1 MRVANH
7 MASGVISC
15 GVYPS
20 SHEVVTIARESAV
33 LEDMIAYKR
42 GANSIDQVHRVR
54 VCVGVCVCNL
64 VCVCVCVCVGVC
76 ACVCVCMCV

>member
-1 MRVANH
+1 MRVANNL
-7 MASGVISC
+7 ASGVISC

-33 LEDMIAYKR
+33 LEDMMEYRR
-42 GANSIDQVHRVR
+42 GANLIQPVHRVR

-64 VCVCVCVCVGVC
+64 VCVCVCVCVCVGV
-76 ACVCVCMCV
+76 CVCV

>member
-1 MRVANH
+1 MRVANNL
-7 MASGVISC
+7 ASGVISC

-42 GANSIDQVHRVR
+42 GANSTDPVHCVR

-64 VCVCVCVCVGVC
+64 VCVCVCVCVCGCVR
-76 ACVCVCMCV
+76 VCV